1 MKNPP
6 KKIQQNLQK
15 SKNSYQILKISK
27 YKKKLSKTNLGVKTK
42 SIKISIQ
49 NLNKELFSENLTQEN
64 INLKRQNKITSK
76 N

>member
-1 MKNPP
+1 MA
-6 KKIQQNLQK
+6 
-15 SKNSYQILKISK
+15 
-27 YKKKLSKTNLGVKTK
+27 LSPAKTK